1 MSRRIHTKTLIIVL
15 AVLSLI
21 SIVICIGIGPAS
33 VSPAEVC
40 KIVASH
46 IPGMENKIIHDWT
59 PTQESIILTVRLPR
73 VLLGFC
79 VGCSL
84 AFSGTSMQTLVKNE
98 LADPYILGVS
108 SGAAAFA
115 TIGIVTGLFSFL
127 GVYQNAANGLI
138 GAILALLFAFI
149 YSLEKGKVN
158 IHQLLLGGVAIA
170 MFTKAL
176 VKVIAL
182 LNPQAFLHNNTG
194 FWTQGG
200 LAGTRWEYLKWPVLL
215 MLVCFIFLLVQ
226 YRTLNAFLL
235 GDETAHTLGIRVP
248 RTEKILILATSVMI
262 GITVSVSG
270 GIGFVGLVAPHVAR
284 MLVGGD
290 HKRVFPVS
298 ALMGGIFVLW
308 CDAAARMLFAPQ
320 ELSVGILTAIVGG
333 PLFIYMLKVK
343 PSYGR

>member
-1 MSRRIHTKTLIIVL
+1 MARRIHTKILIIFL
-15 AVLSLI
+15 AVLSAI
-21 SIVICIGIGPAS
+21 SIIICIGIGPAS
-33 VSPAEVC
+33 ISPAEVC
-40 KIVASH
+40 RIIMSQFPGLGDSIV
-46 IPGMENKIIHDWT
+46 PDWT
-59 PTQESIILTVRLPR
+59 QTQESIILTVRLPR
-73 VLLGFC
+73 GLLGFC

-182 LNPQAFLHNNTG
+182 VNPQAFLHNNTG

-215 MLVCFIFLLVQ
+215 MFVCFIYLFVQ

-248 RTEKILILATSVMI
+248 RTEKILILTTSVMI

-270 GIGFVGLVAPHVAR
+270 GIGFVGLVIPHVSR
-284 MLVGGD
+284 LLVGSKSRLLIPCSAVLGAFLLIGAEVVA
-290 HKRVFPVS
+290 RVLASGMPVG
-298 ALMGGIFVLW
+298 AITAMIGAPVFLYF
-308 CDAAARMLFAPQ
+308 LFKIRTN
-320 ELSVGILTAIVGG
+320 GWG
-333 PLFIYMLKVK
+333 K
-343 PSYGR
+343 